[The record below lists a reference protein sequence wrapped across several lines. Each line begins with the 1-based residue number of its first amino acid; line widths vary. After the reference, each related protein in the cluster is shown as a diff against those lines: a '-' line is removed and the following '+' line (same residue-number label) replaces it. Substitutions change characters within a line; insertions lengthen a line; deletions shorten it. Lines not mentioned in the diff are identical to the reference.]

1 MPDKLLVLLETFWL
15 FCCWFVGALLGAMLM
30 QLTASAFGIGN
41 WQNLISE
48 IKAGAA
54 LEHINTIKIISIVG
68 HLTAYSLP
76 ALVFA
81 LIIKGKKF
89 HSLLLLDKNPGFR
102 NIPLIIIAILC
113 VYPAILWIA
122 YFNIN
127 LLPAHMIA
135 KDTLIFEQRL
145 MQMNSPTDLLLNIV
159 LLGLVA
165 GVGEE
170 LLYRGAI
177 QQLFV
182 RFGRNIHLA
191 VWSTALLFS
200 ITHFQPEGLIPRMLM
215 GAFLGYLC
223 FWTGSLWSS
232 IIAHISFNSL
242 QVLIFYYFIDAE
254 KLSSIYQ
261 QPDFSFLLTIIL
273 IGIFIFVSFLIWKIN
288 KGRQLKLGVD

>member
-1 MPDKLLVLLETFWL
+1 MPNKLLVLLETFWL
-15 FCCWFVGALLGAMLM
+15 FCCWFGGALLGAMLM

-48 IKAGAA
+48 IKAGAS
-54 LEHINTIKIISIVG
+54 LEQINTIKIISIVG
-68 HLTAYSLP
+68 HLSAYSLP

-89 HSLLLLDKNPGFR
+89 HSLLLLDKNLGFR

-113 VYPAILWIA
+113 VYPAVLWIA
-122 YFNIN
+122 YLNIN

-177 QQLFV
+177 QQLFA

-191 VWSTALLFS
+191 VWATALLFS

-232 IIAHISFNSL
+232 IIAHISFNSV
-242 QVLIFYYFIDAE
+242 QVFIFYYFVDAG

-261 QPDFSFLLTIIL
+261 KPDFSFLLTIIL

-288 KGRQLKLGVD
+288 KGRQLKLGID

>member
-1 MPDKLLVLLETFWL
+1 MPNKLLVLLETFWL
-15 FCCWFVGALLGAMLM
+15 FCCWFGGALLGAMLM

-68 HLTAYSLP
+68 HLSAYSLP

-113 VYPAILWIA
+113 VYPAVLWIA
-122 YFNIN
+122 YLNIN

-177 QQLFV
+177 QQLFA

-191 VWSTALLFS
+191 VWATALLFS

-232 IIAHISFNSL
+232 IIAHISFNSV
-242 QVLIFYYFIDAE
+242 QVLIFYYVVDAE

-261 QPDFSFLLTIIL
+261 KPDFSFLLTIIL

-288 KGRQLKLGVD
+288 KGRQLKLGID